1 VIRATV
7 QTVARARHLPHG
19 DHGRVRAAGPVT
31 LMRITPSTTGQAAH
45 ASYPRDAGSL
55 VRTRGGGLALAHP
68 QPVVARA
75 LSLLGVDQ
83 AIEIRDGMSAGADP
97 DR

>member
-1 VIRATV
+1 
-7 QTVARARHLPHG
+7 
-19 DHGRVRAAGPVT
+19 
-31 LMRITPSTTGQAAH
+31 MRITPSTAGQTAH
-45 ASYPRDAGSL
+45 ATYPRDAVSL
-55 VRTRGGGLALAHP
+55 VRRVESVPGWHNLVLADRTLKQRGGGLALTHP

-83 AIEIRDGMSAGADP
+83 AIEVRDGMSAGADP

>member
-1 VIRATV
+1 VIRALV
-7 QTVARARHLPHG
+7 LADR
-19 DHGRVRAAGPVT
+19 T
-31 LMRITPSTTGQAAH
+31 LKQ
-45 ASYPRDAGSL
+45 
-55 VRTRGGGLALAHP
+55 RGGGLALTHP

-83 AIEIRDGMSAGADP
+83 AIEVRDGMSAGADP